1 MKKSTRTI
9 LISVVAAIVV
19 IVGGF
24 AAFRWYQGKAEG
36 DQVKATAQA
45 YTKAFANRQYEKA
58 VKQVDTIHL
67 KGPGWQYTAK
77 TLAERNQ
84 AVFDRIGASNI
95 KITDLKTTNSK
106 DGTYQL
112 TFTANM
118 NTKIGKLPAQ
128 HYTAPIVKIGD
139 NWRIR

>member
-24 AAFRWYQGKAEG
+24 GAFRWYQGKAEG

-58 VKQVDTIHL
+58 VKQVDTSHL
-67 KGPGWQYTAK
+67 KGPGCSIPPKLWLSAIRPFSTGSALA
-77 TLAERNQ
+77 TLKS
-84 AVFDRIGASNI
+84 RI
-95 KITDLKTTNSK
+95 
-106 DGTYQL
+106 
-112 TFTANM
+112 
-118 NTKIGKLPAQ
+118 
-128 HYTAPIVKIGD
+128 
-139 NWRIR
+139 